1 MTNLLRTALAT
12 ALLLALVIAP
22 AWAKGG
28 DHYATECVT
37 VERTYQDG
45 TSEINRYGECPLL
58 ADVLADYP
66 TVGGT
71 LVLWGLHCAEDEG
84 IMFMGIPDTL
94 VCQTID
100 DLPGKASQ

>member
-1 MTNLLRTALAT
+1 MGNLLRTALAT
-12 ALLLALVIAP
+12 VALLMLAFAP

-37 VERTYQDG
+37 VERAYQDG
-45 TSEINRYGECPLL
+45 TSEINRYGVRPSL
-58 ADVLADYP
+58 ADVLAEYP

-71 LVLWGLHCAEDEG
+71 LVPWGMHCPEDAG
-84 IMFMGIPDTL
+84 IMFVGIPDTL

-100 DLPGKASQ
+100 DLPGNGS